1 MNHLYENIHRAEPRG
16 SLLFINNATSL
27 KNKEQHTES
36 KVKEKEQQRVQKH
49 CICTTLQPN
58 YIVTLSQWV

>member
-1 MNHLYENIHRAEPRG
+1 MNHLYENIHRTEPRG

-36 KVKEKEQQRVQKH
+36 KVKVKVQERVQEH
-49 CICTTLQPN
+49 CTNLQLN
-58 YIVTLSQWV
+58 YIVPLSKGI

>member
-1 MNHLYENIHRAEPRG
+1 MNHLYENIHRAKPRG

-36 KVKEKEQQRVQKH
+36 TVKEKEQERVQEH
-49 CICTTLQPN
+49 CICTTLQPS
-58 YIVTLSQWV
+58 YIVPLSKGV